1 MSEPNRRNAAVIV
14 VASTVGLAWIAAVHG
29 PVADAGIQFPGRD
42 TGADVLR
49 TDRHQ
54 LTGR

>member
-29 PVADAGIQFPGRD
+29 PVADAGNQFPGRD